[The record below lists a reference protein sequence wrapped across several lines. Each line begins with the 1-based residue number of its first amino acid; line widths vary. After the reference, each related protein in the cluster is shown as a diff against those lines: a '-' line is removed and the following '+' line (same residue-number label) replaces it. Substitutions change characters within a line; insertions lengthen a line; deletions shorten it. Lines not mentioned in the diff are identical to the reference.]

1 MLTFQISVTD
11 NFGSVVSFNLKED
24 GDKIPVTMQNRQV
37 HFWEVFVQF
46 ILILSLVLNLKE
58 FVDLY
63 SDFILNKGID
73 EAFKA
78 FRRGFVKM
86 TFNSPLSKWYS
97 PEELEIL
104 LCGSNVLDWKSLED
118 STVYDSGFENNNVYI
133 RQELISINFI
143 LMFYMVY
150 INVLNLTGNF
160 GMYST
165 NLLLR
170 KSDYF

>member
-1 MLTFQISVTD
+1 M
-11 NFGSVVSFNLKED
+11 
-24 GDKIPVTMQNRQV
+24 
-37 HFWEVFVQF
+37 
-46 ILILSLVLNLKE
+46 
-58 FVDLY
+58 DLY

-86 TFNSPLSKWYS
+86 TYNSPLSKWYS

-133 RQELISINFI
+133 
-143 LMFYMVY
+143 
-150 INVLNLTGNF
+150 
-160 GMYST
+160 
-165 NLLLR
+165 
-170 KSDYF
+170 K